1 MDTAVWKALSPRT
14 ESAVEI
20 GWFCFKSTVG
30 GEGMFNL
37 SKEIKKWAAEL
48 SFDKSLMKEDASEL
62 KAYLEISI

>member
-1 MDTAVWKALSPRT
+1 
-14 ESAVEI
+14 
-20 GWFCFKSTVG
+20 
-30 GEGMFNL
+30 MFNL